1 MYFLIQSLSLWEYKQ
16 SGSCNKWFGLAIA
29 VLWLLIQ
36 CLEHRNLTI
45 AGCIEEQP
53 SGKVEIEG
61 AGSCK
66 EPSLSARIA
75 GGLAESPVS
84 DEGHEAACVAAS
96 DGKHLLVCVIN
107 SLAFLFLPLCLYI
120 NCKAVL
126 CDIMLIYLS
135 QRKRSSSSNIKTQ
148 TRRKKGSKCLVFDR
162 KMEGFKKEEIR
173 KGPWKAEEDEVL
185 IKHVKKYGPRDWSS
199 IRSKGLLQRT
209 GKSCRLRWVNK
220 LRPNLKHGCKFSAE
234 EERVVID
241 LQAEFGNKWARIATY
256 LPGRTD
262 NDVKNFWSSRQKR
275 LARILQTSGTPSSSN
290 SKPQKNKNEVPVF
303 QDVPTLEAP
312 VFSSSMEEETT
323 YFDNPEQIRMM
334 PLPSLVKTELPDG
347 YANLGQY
354 EPLSTIPFP
363 QIPQLQPDLLFS
375 PESHELLA
383 RLDDPYFLSVLGIAD
398 TPELGDAAQFS
409 PGPPLFDPVS
419 GCENSATTNPV
430 TPDTLF
436 DEFPSDMFDHIEPLP
451 SPSEW

>member
-1 MYFLIQSLSLWEYKQ
+1 M
-16 SGSCNKWFGLAIA
+16 
-29 VLWLLIQ
+29 
-36 CLEHRNLTI
+36 
-45 AGCIEEQP
+45 
-53 SGKVEIEG
+53 
-61 AGSCK
+61 
-66 EPSLSARIA
+66 
-75 GGLAESPVS
+75 
-84 DEGHEAACVAAS
+84 
-96 DGKHLLVCVIN
+96 
-107 SLAFLFLPLCLYI
+107 
-120 NCKAVL
+120 
-126 CDIMLIYLS
+126 
-135 QRKRSSSSNIKTQ
+135 NI
-148 TRRKKGSKCLVFDR
+148 R

-185 IKHVKKYGPRDWSS
+185 MKHVKKYGPRDWSS

-290 SKPQKNKNEVPVF
+290 SKPQQNKNEVPVF

-312 VFSSSMEEETT
+312 VFSSSVEEESS

-347 YANLGQY
+347 GYANLSQY

-383 RLDDPYFLSVLGIAD
+383 RLDDPYFLSVLGTAD
-398 TPELGDAAQFS
+398 TPELGGAAQFS
-409 PGPPLFDPVS
+409 LGPPLFDPVS
-419 GCENSATTNPV
+419 GCVNSAADVANHV

-436 DEFPSDMFDHIEPLP
+436 DEFPSDMFDLIEPLP
-451 SPSEW
+451 SPSDW